1 MSLTLLEGKQVAKAD
16 LDLVPLPRETST
28 YIPISHY
35 QLTDLILTV
44 SQDVLKDYVL
54 VGENYGL
61 ARKGNQLF
69 ACLNFKGESSEMAL
83 SIAYRNSYDKS
94 MTFGMAFGAQV
105 YICENLALTGDIVVM
120 KKHTKTVWETL
131 EDTVIA
137 NIFKA
142 QKHYQK
148 VIVDSQRMKSIA
160 MDNRSAFQMMG
171 LLFGHEIVGPR
182 QLTVLRDHW
191 LRPTHSDFQARNSW
205 SFLNATTEALK
216 SCPPNLAIEKHIRAY
231 NQVLDFQPV

>member
-1 MSLTLLEGKQVAKAD
+1 MSLTLMEGHRVAKAE
-16 LDLVPLPRETST
+16 LDLIPIPQETDT
-28 YIPISHY
+28 YKPISHY

-69 ACLNFKGESSEMAL
+69 ACLSFKGESSEMAL
-83 SIAYRNSYDKS
+83 SVAYRNSYDKS

-148 VIVDSQRMKSIA
+148 VIVDSEGLKARCLENKQ
-160 MDNRSAFQMMG
+160 AFQLMG
-171 LLFGHEIVGPR
+171 LLFGNEIVSPR
-182 QLTVLRDHW
+182 QITVLRDQW
-191 LRPTHSDFQARNSW
+191 LRPAYSDFQPRNAW
-205 SFLNATTEALK
+205 SFLNSTSEALK
-216 SCPPNLAIEKHIRAY
+216 SSPPNLAIEKHIRAY
-231 NQVLDFQPV
+231 NQILDFQPV

>member
-1 MSLTLLEGKQVAKAD
+1 MSLTLMEGHRVAKAE
-16 LDLVPLPRETST
+16 LDLIPVPRETDT
-28 YIPISHY
+28 YKPISHY

-69 ACLNFKGESSEMAL
+69 ACLSFKGESSEMAL
-83 SIAYRNSYDKS
+83 SVAYRNSYDKS

-148 VIVDSQRMKSIA
+148 VIVDSEGLKARCLENKQ
-160 MDNRSAFQMMG
+160 AFQLMG
-171 LLFGHEIVGPR
+171 LMFGNEIVSPR
-182 QLTVLRDHW
+182 QITVLRDQW
-191 LRPTHSDFQARNSW
+191 LRPAYSDFQPRNSW
-205 SFLNATTEALK
+205 SFLNCTSEALK
-216 SCPPNLAIEKHIRAY
+216 SSPPSLAIEKHIRAY